1 MKILKWTKRISIGS
15 MFIGWIFNAINQF
28 YPNLAFSILMIVFY
42 MICVVSLITDIKIR
56 SKNGSSK

>member
-15 MFIGWIFNAINQF
+15 MFIGWILNAINQF
-28 YPNLAFSILMIVFY
+28 YPNLALSILMIVFY

-56 SKNGSSK
+56 SKNDSSK